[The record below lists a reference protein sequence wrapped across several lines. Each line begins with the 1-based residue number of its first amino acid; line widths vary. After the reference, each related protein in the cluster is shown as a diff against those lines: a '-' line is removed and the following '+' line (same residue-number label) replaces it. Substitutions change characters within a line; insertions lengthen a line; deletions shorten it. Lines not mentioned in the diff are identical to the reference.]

1 MCEID
6 FLVDT
11 NGVVTDV
18 RNKVWP
24 MSPSI
29 ENVPRSWDMKPLVFV
44 LPIPVGLI
52 LMILEM
58 LVRSHAH

>member
-1 MCEID
+1 MCKTD
-6 FLVDT
+6 FIVDK

-24 MSPSI
+24 VSPSI
-29 ENVPRSWDMKPLVFV
+29 ENVPRPWDVKPLVFII
-44 LPIPVGLI
+44 PIPVGLI
-52 LMILEM
+52 LMILEI